1 METPSTNLLSL
12 QCRDT
17 KLLFLACRYDIVLE
31 QLALATPLLGGLT
44 SANTDF
50 GSLGHSTNILL
61 DTLVITWG
69 LNLVNWVFLGNA
81 LNWFGLRPRTPIG
94 LLGIVFSPFL
104 HSSVGHLLG
113 NSLVFFVLG
122 WMVLYR
128 GSADFVAVTIIVALA
143 EGLGVWLF
151 GRSANHIG
159 GSGVIFGYFGFLLFG
174 SFFDQDLTAL
184 ILSLAVGMFYW
195 WMLPGIMPSK
205 DRSISWE
212 GHLFGFLGGAV
223 AAQLLP
229 LIRGFYI

>member
-1 METPSTNLLSL
+1 VLEQSALIAAPLLSL
-12 QCRDT
+12 
-17 KLLFLACRYDIVLE
+17 
-31 QLALATPLLGGLT
+31 T
-44 SANTDF
+44 SPDTDF
-50 GSLGHSTNILL
+50 GGLSPRTTVLHDIL
-61 DTLVITWG
+61 VATWG
-69 LNLVNWVFLGNA
+69 LNLVNWIFLGKA

-104 HSSVGHLLG
+104 HSNIVHLLG

-128 GSADFVAVTIIVALA
+128 GLVDFVIVTVIVALA
-143 EGLGVWLF
+143 EGIGVWLF

-174 SFFDQDLTAL
+174 SFYDQSLTAL
-184 ILSLAVGMFYW
+184 ILSLTVGILYW
-195 WMLPGIMPSK
+195 WMLPGIMPSE

-212 GHLFGFLGGAV
+212 GHLFGFLGGVV

-229 LIRGFYI
+229 LIKGFYI

>member
-1 METPSTNLLSL
+1 M
-12 QCRDT
+12 
-17 KLLFLACRYDIVLE
+17 LE
-31 QLALATPLLGGLT
+31 QSALATPLLGGLT
-44 SANTDF
+44 SPDTDF
-50 GSLGHSTNILL
+50 GGLGYRTTVLHDIL
-61 DTLVITWG
+61 VVTWG
-69 LNLVNWVFLGNA
+69 LNLVNWIFLGKA

-104 HSSVGHLLG
+104 HSNLVHLLG

-128 GSADFVAVTIIVALA
+128 GPEAFVMVTVIVALA

-174 SFFDQDLTAL
+174 SFFDQNLTAL
-184 ILSLAVGMFYW
+184 ILSLAVGIFYW
-195 WMLPGIMPSK
+195 WMLPGIMPNQ
-205 DRSISWE
+205 DRNISWE
-212 GHLFGFLGGAV
+212 GHLFGFLGGVV

>member
-1 METPSTNLLSL
+1 M
-12 QCRDT
+12 
-17 KLLFLACRYDIVLE
+17 VLE
-31 QLALATPLLGGLT
+31 QSALAVPLLGQLT
-44 SANTDF
+44 SPNTDI
-50 GSLGHSTNILL
+50 GGIGYRTTVLHDILI
-61 DTLVITWG
+61 VTWG
-69 LNLVNWVFLGNA
+69 LNLVNWIFLGNA
-81 LNWFGLRPRTPIG
+81 LNWFGLRPRTLIG

-104 HSSVGHLLG
+104 HSSVVHLLA

-128 GSADFVAVTIIVALA
+128 GATDFVAVTIIVALA

-174 SFFDQDLTAL
+174 SFFDQNLTAL
-184 ILSLAVGMFYW
+184 VLSLAVGIFYW

-212 GHLFGFLGGAV
+212 GHLFGFLGGV
-223 AAQLLP
+223 LAAQLLP